1 MFKLILISCLNAQTY
16 AKSYLIEMQ
25 ETKNST
31 DYQGKDLKRD
41 LKQEWSSMESS
52 SYENWDKIEMLFV
65 HLDISYLQ
73 LVIGNR

>member
-31 DYQGKDLKRD
+31 DYQGKDLKSLSCFIVKFQFGGRQGFRA
-41 LKQEWSSMESS
+41 L
-52 SYENWDKIEMLFV
+52 DK
-65 HLDISYLQ
+65 
-73 LVIGNR
+73 NREYRTYSDEF

>member
-41 LKQEWSSMESS
+41 LIQEWSSMESS
-52 SYENWDKIEMLFV
+52 SY
-65 HLDISYLQ
+65 
-73 LVIGNR
+73 